1 MVWVATLVA
10 KRNGTRPCLRHVLL
24 THANMSRPNIHEPV
38 QSHDAFLGVYQ
49 PVSLVQFV
57 YTRAPL
63 FGASPY
69 LSLVLSLIAI
79 MAHVLVTRYHISIGR
94 VLTYMEKVLSV
105 ISQHLKKTKKPQD
118 SMIFHERNLSFN
130 AHNVMAYRDVCCEE
144 QLCFQHYDSLMLL
157 NGQLLSDIHLR

>member
-105 ISQHLKKTKKPQD
+105 ISQHLKKTKNHKIVWYFTKG
-118 SMIFHERNLSFN
+118 IFHLTLIVTMSWLTGTSAVRNSCAFSI
-130 AHNVMAYRDVCCEE
+130 M
-144 QLCFQHYDSLMLL
+144 
-157 NGQLLSDIHLR
+157 IH